1 MLGAQTGYSSTPF
14 APFTLAPGEGIQM
27 FLGITLEPH
36 AWARGSG
43 NVVNTVTLRYQ
54 ALWVEQAA
62 TMPIPE
68 SVLICPAG
76 CSR

>member
-1 MLGAQTGYSSTPF
+1 
-14 APFTLAPGEGIQM
+14 M
-27 FLGITLEPH
+27 FLGITLKPQDR
-36 AWARGSG
+36 AKGSWI
-43 NVVNTVTLRYQ
+43 VVSSVALSYQ

-62 TMPIPE
+62 TLPIPE